1 MKDVARLE
9 VVRTNLAGAL
19 GGRLRGKVDVLIF
32 NPPYV
37 PTPSEEV
44 GTDDIDAAWA
54 GGIDGREVIDRLLP
68 EVGALLSPPLR
79 LLHTREGTVSGN
91 EHRRCGGRF
100 YMVLVE
106 ENRPSDVGRVLEVQG
121 LVATC
126 VVKRRAKNE
135 RLAVYRYEHHSA
147 GSGGGSTTAHRPK

>member
-1 MKDVARLE
+1 MARLE
-9 VVRTNLAGAL
+9 VVRTDLAGAL

-44 GTDDIDAAWA
+44 GSGDIEAAWA
-54 GGIDGREVIDRLLP
+54 GGVDGREVIDRLLP

-79 LLHTREGTVSGN
+79 PHTRGGRAVGWN
-91 EHRRCGGRF
+91 GDGRRGGRF

-106 ENRPSDVGRVLEVQG
+106 ENRPSDVGRTLAKQG
-121 LVATC
+121 LIATC

-135 RLAVYRYEHHSA
+135 GLAIYRYEHHCGCEGSDSA
-147 GSGGGSTTAHRPK
+147 SQWLG